1 MSAWNGWEVLGDG
14 VVLVLVFAGLI
25 ALAVACAP
33 TPPARRWPALA
44 RRPRDI
50 ARY

>member
-14 VVLVLVFAGLI
+14 VVVVLVFAGLI

-33 TPPARRWPALA
+33 PPARRWPALA